1 MYAVRID
8 GGQSCDLIRQHQ
20 TGIVAHLYSDCIMQI
35 FWSTDID
42 YIPQSSRSQLPD
54 ASVPMSETD
63 VVKVVP
69 QRIPVDSVSTRQN
82 R

>member
-35 FWSTDID
+35 F
-42 YIPQSSRSQLPD
+42 
-54 ASVPMSETD
+54 
-63 VVKVVP
+63 
-69 QRIPVDSVSTRQN
+69 
-82 R
+82 